1 VWQELRRRCV
11 WQELLLCVAG
21 AATSNVPD
29 CATSKLQTPNP
40 KPQTWRRMDLTRELL
55 LGVCK
60 GGLRLVKLGLYDPG
74 REEEIAFF
82 SYSEIYEWGCCDI
95 QTFEFCAASGLFYS
109 YLNP

>member
-1 VWQELRRRCV
+1 
-11 WQELLLCVAG
+11 
-21 AATSNVPD
+21 
-29 CATSKLQTPNP
+29 
-40 KPQTWRRMDLTRELL
+40 MDITRELL

-95 QTFEFCAASGLFYS
+95 QTFEFCAASGPS
-109 YLNP
+109 YPYVARAHIPTCTKTVESLAASGLAQDLHRAWSGPRAQSLGLSARCFWFRG